1 MPPRRSPLRR
11 IQALAVHQPGVGA
24 QGQELL
30 GGGGVAVH
38 RCQHQGGSALVV
50 AGVHRRSLADEAFY
64 LLGVARTGSV
74 PHVAWQRCPE
84 AFLHGGGG
92 CSVAVAGHRVG
103 QRAAGGRG
111 CSSGRCLGLGRGW
124 WGGLFCGSCCRVL
137 AALGVGGGDRGGR
150 CGEPRHG
157 SGCAGGVRGFSFCGC
172 CGGRRGGG
180 GGGGGAA
187 PWRGG
192 GGGGGGK
199 GGGGGGGGGLGR
211 GFGWGGG
218 RGRGGWGGL

>member
-92 CSVAVAGHRVG
+92 
-103 QRAAGGRG
+103 GGTP
-111 CSSGRCLGLGRGW
+111 
-124 WGGLFCGSCCRVL
+124 
-137 AALGVGGGDRGGR
+137 GGGW
-150 CGEPRHG
+150 
-157 SGCAGGVRGFSFCGC
+157 
-172 CGGRRGGG
+172 GGG
-180 GGGGGAA
+180 GGV
-187 PWRGG
+187 
-192 GGGGGGK
+192 
-199 GGGGGGGGGLGR
+199 GGLC
-211 GFGWGGG
+211 FGGGGG
-218 RGRGGWGGL
+218 RGRGGRGPQPWQVLESVPGLVLARSWLRVARGSVRAQAKVPWWTWGPR

>member
-111 CSSGRCLGLGRGW
+111 CSSGRCLGLGRG
-124 WGGLFCGSCCRVL
+124 R
-137 AALGVGGGDRGGR
+137 GGG
-150 CGEPRHG
+150 
-157 SGCAGGVRGFSFCGC
+157 GV
-172 CGGRRGGG
+172 CGGRGGG
-180 GGGGGAA
+180 GGGGGGGGVFCWGGGGGGA
-187 PWRGG
+187 RGG
-192 GGGGGGK
+192 GGGHS
-199 GGGGGGGGGLGR
+199 
-211 GFGWGGG
+211 
-218 RGRGGWGGL
+218 RGRCWSRCRG